1 MTTAESQP
9 RDDFR
14 TGRRTALAGIVVSAT
29 LAVSNVVVGLL
40 AHSTSLVATGVE
52 FAGDV
57 VASGI
62 VLVGMIVA
70 ARPPDANHPYG
81 HGRIEML
88 AGFVVGMIV
97 LAGGVAICYGSLQR
111 IGESHPPP
119 GLAAVAA
126 LVFAIAARLVMS
138 VVKFRIG
145 RRIRSASLVADAW
158 NDAVDILSATVALAA
173 ISLAMLDPVRF
184 LAADHYGGFAVG
196 IVVVVTGLRIAR
208 GTSLELVDT
217 MPDEAA
223 AADIRRVAAAVP
235 GVEAIEKSYARK
247 TGLQFHV
254 DLHIQVDPRL
264 TVTASHA
271 IAGRVRAAVRE
282 ALPWVADVLVHVEP
296 APPSAPPRGR

>member
-81 HGRIEML
+81 HGRIETL